1 MATLFLLRHGRST
14 SNTAGTLA
22 GRTRGVHLDDHG
34 RAQAERAAEAL
45 KAVKFDALISSPLER
60 CQETIAFAAAGRR
73 RKVRLEESLIEAGY
87 GSWSGQKIKDLAK
100 DPLWKV
106 VQSHPSAVTFP
117 GRGGESM
124 LGMQQRAVGA
134 VRHWNARVGDNGV
147 WLACSHGDVIKSIVA
162 DALGMHLDQFQRINV
177 DPASVTVIRYT
188 ELRPFVLTLNATNE
202 SLASFIANPSGQ
214 HGKKLSSDAV
224 VGGGTGSR
232 KGGRSGAA
240 QAVHLRST

>member
-22 GRTRGVHLDDHG
+22 GRTRGIHLDEHG
-34 RAQAERAAEAL
+34 RAQAEQAAEVL
-45 KAVKFDALISSPLER
+45 QAVKFDALVSSPLER

-73 RKVRLEESLIEAGY
+73 RKVRLDEALIEAGY
-87 GSWSGQKIKDLAK
+87 GSWSGHKIKDLVK

-124 LGMQQRAVGA
+124 LGMQQRAVAG
-134 VRHWNARVGDNGV
+134 VRHWNAKVGDNGV

-162 DALGMHLDQFQRINV
+162 DALGMHLDQFQRITV

-188 ELRPFVLTLNATNE
+188 ELRPFVLTLNSTSAA
-202 SLASFIANPSGQ
+202 LGDFIANPPGQ
-214 HGKKLSSDAV
+214 KSKKHSSDAV
-224 VGGGTGSR
+224 VGGGTGPG
-232 KGGRSGAA
+232 KGGR
-240 QAVHLRST
+240 